1 MQSAQSAADD
11 VFDAHAES
19 QLPAGGEGQY
29 DADDEVGAL
38 LDQVEA
44 FVDNFSAL
52 LDKVEQLVHQLTITQ
67 VEKNGVAKLAC
78 CPPLYTAV
86 HVRFAM
92 AGEAVFEFAAPTL
105 KNQKLS

>member
-19 QLPAGGEGQY
+19 QLPAGGEGQH

-52 LDKVEQLVHQLTITQ
+52 LDKVEQLVH
-67 VEKNGVAKLAC
+67 
-78 CPPLYTAV
+78 
-86 HVRFAM
+86 
-92 AGEAVFEFAAPTL
+92 
-105 KNQKLS
+105 